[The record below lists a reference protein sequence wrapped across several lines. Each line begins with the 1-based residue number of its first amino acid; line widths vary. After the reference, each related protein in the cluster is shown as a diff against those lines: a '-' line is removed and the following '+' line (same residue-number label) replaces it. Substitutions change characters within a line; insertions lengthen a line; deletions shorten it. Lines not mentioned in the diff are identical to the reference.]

1 MLPYKSLIEISNK
14 TALAK
19 YLQISN
25 QLIKLIKSGTLPIK
39 TKLPGSRMM
48 AEALMIHRK
57 TVIAAYNELLNQGWI
72 EVLPSKGTFV
82 SSQLPVVKYQPI
94 DESSTPH
101 SGTTVKAAFSY
112 FSKKNLHR
120 PDTKHHK
127 NVIYINDGTP
137 DTRIAPVVEIAKRY
151 RSLVSKSYF
160 KKYLSYGSI
169 YGNEVLREE
178 LVSYLNETRGL
189 NITIDNILIT
199 RGSQMG
205 IYLASQLLF
214 SRKEVIIVG
223 DSNYVAADLTFK
235 NANAELVRVT
245 VDDKGIDTT
254 EIANIC
260 EQRSIRAVYIT
271 PHHHHPTTVTLSAE
285 RRMHLLQLSY
295 EHKFAIIEDDY
306 DYDFHYAH
314 APILPLA
321 SSDSQGSV
329 IYIGALCKIVVP
341 GIRIGYMVAPKAF
354 IDEAAHLRRIIDRQG
369 DPLMELTFAH
379 MIKDGDIQRHSK
391 KALKIYRERR
401 DLFCSILSNEL
412 GDHLDFNIP
421 NGGMAVWTKL
431 QGKTDWVAIGEQAMA
446 KHVQIEPHEK
456 YNRLSSQDNNAIR
469 MGFASLNVNEIQ
481 EGLSILAE
489 IIKKQ

>member
-1 MLPYKSLIEISNK
+1 MLPYKNLIEISPK
-14 TALAK
+14 TTLAK
-19 YLQISN
+19 YIQISN

-48 AEALMIHRK
+48 AETLSIHRK
-57 TVIAAYNELLNQGWI
+57 TVIAAYDELLSQGWI

-82 SSQLPVVKYQPI
+82 SSQLPVVKYQQINDSAISPT
-94 DESSTPH
+94 DTLVK
-101 SGTTVKAAFSY
+101 TVFSY
-112 FSKKNLHR
+112 TSREFLHR
-120 PDTKHHK
+120 PDTVHHK
-127 NVIYINDGTP
+127 NVIYINDGIP
-137 DTRIAPVVEIAKRY
+137 DTRIAPVSEIAKRY
-151 RSLVSKSYF
+151 RSLINKSYF

-178 LVSYLNETRGL
+178 LVNYLNQTRGL
-189 NITIDNILIT
+189 NISIDNILIT

-214 SRKEVIIVG
+214 SRNEAVIVG
-223 DSNYVAADLTFK
+223 DSNYVAADLSFK
-235 NANAELVRVT
+235 EANAELIRVS
-245 VDDKGIDTT
+245 VDEKGIDTLAIA
-254 EIANIC
+254 EIC
-260 EQRSIRAVYIT
+260 KKKSIRAVYIT

-295 EHKFAIIEDDY
+295 KFKFAIIEDDY

-321 SSDSQGSV
+321 SSDTQGSV
-329 IYIGALCKIVVP
+329 IYIGALCKIVAP

-369 DPLMELTFAH
+369 DPMMELTFAH

-391 KALKIYRERR
+391 KALKIYHERR
-401 DLFCSILSNEL
+401 DLFCGILSAQL
-412 GDHLDFNIP
+412 GDHLDFSIP

-431 QGKTDWVAIGEQAMA
+431 RGRLNWKTIGERALSKQL
-446 KHVQIEPHEK
+446 KIEPFAK
-456 YNRLSSQDNNAIR
+456 YNPASGNNLGIR
-469 MGFASLNVNEIQ
+469 MGFASLNSQEITD
-481 EGLSILAE
+481 GLDILTE
-489 IIKKQ
+489 VIKKY